1 MAFKKF
7 RLRLFFKYRMEQV
20 TDQELLEFYNDTI
33 NKCGIYLLNED
44 DETIEYN
51 IYEDFDIGVH
61 SFLHMNNLQ
70 KLYNKGLI
78 SIDKLKKSILLRNK
92 VIDLQN
98 SDEWNFEN
106 FKTSKKWNEI
116 MILSD
121 EIKTTR

>member
-1 MAFKKF
+1 
-7 RLRLFFKYRMEQV
+7 MEQV